1 VSDPTNPGRLQQVRQ
16 RVWDHPR
23 YRDILLVNCLVGMF
37 STSFPATILTVSIK
51 IIAKDLHTTAATASW
66 VTTAPML
73 AAAVATPILGRL
85 GDIRGHRRL
94 YLYGFGVAIVFSLL
108 TSLSWNAASLIGFRT
123 LSQFGAAAT
132 VPSSFAMVFRSF
144 PPHERMR
151 ASALSSAALAGA
163 AVSGLVIGG
172 PLVDA
177 LGWRPIFIIQSA
189 IALVAL
195 LPAFVV
201 LKPDD
206 SRVEASIDYPGAV
219 ALAISAFTLTFGINR
234 LAIWGPTGLVVV
246 TLLIAPVA
254 IWSLIRIERRAVS
267 PILPLEILG
276 TRGVQAATVASFVS
290 NASWMGNFV
299 LTPLLMQSVMGLSAG
314 ATSLASAPRALFI
327 TLSAPVA
334 SRLGMRHGE
343 RKVAVWGAIALASV
357 FAFMGFAA
365 ATSSIFALV
374 LALGASGWA
383 FGHVQPSLLAIMSN
397 SVSEEN
403 FGLATSLQQTAGQ
416 IGSVFGLGLFTA
428 LAADSLT
435 AGPFVVTYLLSGG
448 LALLAAATIRWAM
461 GTRSDHDD
469 VVTAAVAEDD
479 GEMVPVIPDLF
490 VHRPA
495 D

>member
-1 VSDPTNPGRLQQVRQ
+1 VGTGRLQQLRQ

-51 IIAKDLHTTAATASW
+51 VIAVQLHTTPATASW

-94 YLYGFGVAIVFSLL
+94 YLFGFSMAIAFSLM
-108 TSLSWNAASLIGFRT
+108 TSLAWNVASLIGFRT
-123 LSQFGAAAT
+123 LSQLGAAAT

-144 PPHERMR
+144 PAAERVR

-163 AVSGLVIGG
+163 AVSGLIIGG

-177 LGWRPIFIIQSA
+177 FGWRPIFIVQAA
-189 IALVAL
+189 IALCAL
-195 LPAFVV
+195 LPAFIV
-201 LKPDD
+201 LKPDEVHLD
-206 SRVEASIDYPGAV
+206 SSIDYPGAV
-219 ALAISAFTLTFGINR
+219 ALAISAFTLTFGVNR
-234 LAIWGPTGLVVV
+234 LAIWGPTPLVISTLVVAP
-246 TLLIAPVA
+246 IAIV
-254 IWSLIRIERRAVS
+254 SLVRIERRARS

-276 TRGVQAATVASFVS
+276 APGVRVAAAASFVT

-314 ATSLASAPRALFI
+314 VTSIASAPRAAFI
-327 TLSAPVA
+327 TLSAPFA

-343 RKVAVWGAIALASV
+343 RKVAVVGAMALAVV
-357 FAFMGFAA
+357 FGIMAVGA
-365 ATSSIFALV
+365 ATTSIGILV
-374 LALGASGWA
+374 VSLALSGWT

-397 SVSEEN
+397 SVDEEH

-428 LAADSLT
+428 LAADSVK
-435 AGPFVVTYLLSGG
+435 AGPFVVTYALSGV
-448 LALLAAATIRWAM
+448 LALVAALIVSRA
-461 GTRSDHDD
+461 RSGNDD
-469 VVTAAVAEDD
+469 VVTFAFAVDD
-479 GEMVPVIPDLF
+479 GEVAPVSHEQFI
-490 VHRPA
+490 HRP
-495 D
+495 

>member
-1 VSDPTNPGRLQQVRQ
+1 MSGAEPTGRVQGLRQ

-51 IIAKDLHTTAATASW
+51 VIADELDTTPATVSW

-94 YLYGFGVAIVFSLL
+94 YLYGFSVAIVFSVL
-108 TSLSWNAASLIGFRT
+108 TSFAWDAASLIGFRT
-123 LSQFGAAAT
+123 VAQLGAAAT

-144 PPHERMR
+144 PPNERVR

-163 AVSGLVIGG
+163 AVSGLVVGG

-177 LGWRPIFIIQSA
+177 FGWRPIFVVQAA

-206 SRVEASIDYPGAV
+206 VHVDASIDYPGAV
-219 ALAISAFTLTFGINR
+219 ALAISAFTLTFGVNR
-234 LAIWGPTGLVVV
+234 LAVWGPTPVVLATLVVAPIAIV
-246 TLLIAPVA
+246 TLV
-254 IWSLIRIERRAVS
+254 RIERRAPS

-276 TRGVQAATVASFVS
+276 QPGVRITAAASFVT

-299 LTPLLMQSVMGLSAG
+299 LTPLLMQSVMGMSAG
-314 ATSLASAPRALFI
+314 ATSLASAPRAAFI

-343 RKVAVWGAIALASV
+343 RRVAIWGALALAAV
-357 FAFMGFAA
+357 FGLMAFGAA
-365 ATSSIFALV
+365 STTIAVLV
-374 LALGASGWA
+374 VSLALSGWT
-383 FGHVQPSLLAIMSN
+383 FGHVQPSLMAIMSN
-397 SVSEEN
+397 SVSEEH
-403 FGLATSLQQTAGQ
+403 FGLATSLNQTAGQ

-435 AGPFVVTYLLSGG
+435 VGPFVLTYVLSGG
-448 LALLAAATIRWAM
+448 LSLVAAAIIARARP
-461 GTRSDHDD
+461 GFDE
-469 VVTAAVAEDD
+469 VVTGTVAVDD
-479 GEMVPVIPDLF
+479 GELPPVVPEQF
-490 VHRPA
+490 VHRP
-495 D
+495 